1 MYIQVFIMH
10 DIIEL
15 LEHKRLI
22 WRGNESRNPLNT
34 LPTGYPELDNK
45 LDGGL
50 PKNGVIEIQ
59 TELGIGELRLLKSF
73 MHDRCE
79 DRLIAFIQAPGTL
92 SAEFLASQGFDL
104 TKVIIINPK
113 NHKDAL
119 WAAEQCLKSGACG
132 CVLLWQQSLEVHQ
145 AKRLQVACETGN
157 SVQFIFKSQQPNVL
171 SLPVSLSIA
180 LTPHQYGLEAKII
193 KRKGGWPQGS
203 FHINMSAA
211 WPNLTLKQPS
221 STILPF
227 PKVKRG

>member
-1 MYIQVFIMH
+1 MH

-22 WRGNESRNPLNT
+22 WRGNEPRKQLNVI
-34 LPTGYPELDNK
+34 PTGYPELDNK

-59 TELGIGELRLLKSF
+59 TDLGIGELRLLKPF
-73 MHDRCE
+73 MQQHCN
-79 DRLIAFIQAPGTL
+79 DRLIAFIQAPGSL
-92 SAEFLASQGFDL
+92 CAEFLVSQGLDL
-104 TKVIIINPK
+104 NKVIILSPK
-113 NHKDAL
+113 THKDAL

-132 CVLLWQQSLEVHQ
+132 CVLLWQQNLEVHQ

-157 SVQFIFKSQQPNVL
+157 SVQFIFKSKQPNVL

-180 LTPHQYGLEAKII
+180 LTAHQYGLEAKII
-193 KRKGGWPQGS
+193 KRKGGWPQGA
-203 FHINMSAA
+203 FHINMSTA
-211 WPNLTLKQPS
+211 WPRLTLKQPN